1 MQTPFNFKYHA
12 EIRYETEESFNFTNA
27 NGNTVSELVEHIKE
41 RLEQYKKRMPE
52 VVQVLENPNSEK
64 FEDVTYA
71 IKLNLKYG
79 E

>member
-64 FEDVTYA
+64 CEDVTYA